1 MSEGS
6 LPCPAQRQCKA
17 VQPPERSTNAII
29 KYTEESAP
37 MRLDGA
43 VEYFGLRVAMV
54 FRVIEGAYYIK
65 AREGVSMG
73 EV

>member
-1 MSEGS
+1 M
-6 LPCPAQRQCKA
+6 
-17 VQPPERSTNAII
+17 NAII
-29 KYTEESAP
+29 KHTEESAP